1 MMEQNYYEEC
11 IQKIKQLIEQGEY
24 KEAEH
29 LLMEELS
36 MPYIPSFAEKQFVE
50 LERQLHGLMSKQGFN
65 GVLPSEIE
73 ASLLS
78 EDPQVQLMAVQSLAQ
93 YSCRSYLDVIQA
105 FFDLRPDPKIQ
116 ALMIDI
122 LIEQQINEEF
132 EIEVDG
138 MNMTFIPLYQERPH
152 ETDGYA
158 AAWSLINEWFEN
170 ENPALCAMCQ
180 QILIQECFLMLPMAY
195 DELEALSLA
204 LSIVEH
210 VSLSLDDGA
219 SYRKIA
225 SQQGDNVKRCV
236 LKSCFV

>member
-1 MMEQNYYEEC
+1 MEKNYYTEC
-11 IQKIKQLIEQGEY
+11 IEKIQSLIEQQDY

-29 LLMEELS
+29 LLKEELS
-36 MPYIPSFAEKQFVE
+36 MPYIPAFAEKQFVE
-50 LERQLHGLMSKQGFN
+50 LERQLHGLMSKQSFS
-65 GVLPSEIE
+65 GVLPNEIE
-73 ASLLS
+73 TALLS
-78 EDPQVQLMAVQSLAQ
+78 DDPQVQLMAVHSLAQ

-105 FFDLRPDPKIQ
+105 FFDCKPDPKIQ

-132 EIEVDG
+132 EVEVDG
-138 MNMTFIPLYQERPH
+138 MNLSFIPLYQERPH
-152 ETDGYA
+152 ETDGYLETLR
-158 AAWSLINEWFEN
+158 LINEWFEN

-210 VSLSLDDGA
+210 VSHSLDDGQ
-219 SYRKIA
+219 SYQKIA
-225 SQQGDNVKRCV
+225 SQQPDNVKRCV